1 MTGATAVAVEGAGGP
16 APRLAHPRFI
26 ALGQLFAL
34 GLLAWTAAQWTWR
47 LLPAP
52 ASSSPPPAAQAAQ
65 AGAVPKDPRDLA
77 RRVAA
82 WHLFGTPT
90 TPVPATPMADQPLPA
105 TSLRLILR
113 GVVASEDPRLAAAL
127 IADASGRERTYRVGE
142 RLPGGAEL
150 VAVRPREVVL
160 RRGGR
165 LETLRLPRQGPEGTS
180 ATASGGA
187 APPSAAAPRPAAD
200 AAAVVRRYRER
211 FLQNP
216 RSVMDLVQG
225 TPERRDGRLVG
236 FRIRSARD
244 PEALRRLGLRPGDVV
259 TAVNGRSL
267 ADPRQR
273 MRLLEELTSA
283 ETLTVEL
290 LRQGTPYQLTIP
302 VGPAP

>member
-1 MTGATAVAVEGAGGP
+1 MAGAAAGAVGEARRHGP
-16 APRLAHPRFI
+16 APWLAHPRLV
-26 ALGQLFAL
+26 APGRLLAL

-47 LLPAP
+47 LLPPP
-52 ASSSPPPAAQAAQ
+52 ASPAPPPAARAA
-65 AGAVPKDPRDLA
+65 AASAAPADPRALA

-82 WHLFGTPT
+82 WHLFGAA
-90 TPVPATPMADQPLPA
+90 PAPAPAAPAADRPLPA
-105 TSLRLILR
+105 TSLRLTLR
-113 GVVASEDPRLAAAL
+113 GVVAAEDPRLAAAL
-127 IADASGRERTYRVGE
+127 VADASGRERAYRVGE

-165 LETLRLPRQGPEGTS
+165 LETLRLPRQALE
-180 ATASGGA
+180 GA
-187 APPSAAAPRPAAD
+187 APAAPAAAAAAPRPAPD
-200 AAAVVRRYRER
+200 AAAVVRSYRER

-216 RSVMDLVQG
+216 QSVMDLVQG
-225 TPERRDGRLVG
+225 TPERRNGRLIG
-236 FRIRSARD
+236 FRIRGVRD
-244 PEALRRLGLRPGDVV
+244 PEALRRLGLKPGDVV

-273 MRLLEELTSA
+273 MRLLEELTGA

-290 LRQGTPYQLTIP
+290 LRDGTPYQLTIP

>member
-77 RRVAA
+77 RRVA
-82 WHLFGTPT
+82 GTGVVG
-90 TPVPATPMADQPLPA
+90 VPKRCQAA